1 MDNEDDDDA
10 GQQACMRFERMP
22 GETCLVKDHNRT
34 MAQGKSNLLVLFD
47 IDGTL
52 TVPRQSAKEDMLA
65 TLRQLRQ
72 LNPKPLSFHHPNPP
86 NPHHRQHATVGV
98 VGGSDLVKA
107 KEQLGEG
114 YVDIVDYA
122 FPENGLQGF
131 HEGKEFHKMSFV
143 GWLGEAKLKAFINF
157 CLHYIADLDIPI
169 KRGTFIEFRS
179 GMLNVSPI
187 GRNCAQQERCD
198 FEVYDQ
204 THKIR
209 ETFIAALKTAFPDL
223 GLKYSIGGQ
232 ISFDVFPEGW
242 DKSYCLQ
249 HVRRMPLLQ
258 RVNVTSK
265 PGAAVQRRC
274 RQGNTLLW
282 RQDLPRR
289 QRLRDFRASIRQG
302 AHCDVTRGHYGAAE
316 AAVSAR
322 FRQLSA
328 AARRTSS
335 HSA

>member
-1 MDNEDDDDA
+1 
-10 GQQACMRFERMP
+10 
-22 GETCLVKDHNRT
+22 
-34 MAQGKSNLLVLFD
+34 
-47 IDGTL
+47 
-52 TVPRQSAKEDMLA
+52 
-65 TLRQLRQ
+65 
-72 LNPKPLSFHHPNPP
+72 
-86 NPHHRQHATVGV
+86 

-187 GRNCAQQERCD
+187 GRNCSQQERCD

-249 HVRRMPLLQ
+249 HVLRISLLQ
-258 RVNVTSK
+258 CINVTSE
-265 PGAAVQRRC
+265 PGAAVQGRGG
-274 RQGNTLLW
+274 QGNPLLW
-282 RQDLPRR
+282 RQDVPWR
-289 QRLRDFRASIRQG
+289 QRLRDFRASIREG
-302 AHCDVTRGHYGAAE
+302 PHCDVARGHDGAAE

-322 FRQLSA
+322 LRQLSKFRTTNPFCFRTPSQ
-328 AARRTSS
+328 ARYPAQCVRE
-335 HSA
+335 